1 MGKHVTL
8 PALAVAGGLAAFVLR
23 RWQLA
28 SAYDAETQLFRSGSP
43 ATYALVGLVAVLALI
58 FLPAVRK
65 KGERPRDFLPAF
77 HCPSPLFM
85 AGMAVSAFLF
95 LGAGVLT
102 LMEGMDQFTLWR
114 TDPSSAPLTSP
125 VSLLLCGLLCFP
137 AGIGTL
143 ITGRGCYRRDL
154 PPAASLLALFPPMT
168 ALVWLFASHLV
179 HGTDPALLGYGF
191 MLAAVAAMLMA
202 LYYAAA
208 FFHSCPYPARTAFF
222 ALLGIVLGL
231 LSLADAPAPFHL
243 ALTGACLFSCLSYVC
258 ALLRNLFGPP
268 WPERMPSGAQE
279 EQELDEPY
287 QDERRS
293 SDDD

>member
-1 MGKHVTL
+1 MGKYVAL
-8 PALAVAGGLAAFVLR
+8 PALSVAGGLTAFVLR

-43 ATYALVGLVAVLALI
+43 ATYTLVCLVALLALV
-58 FLPAVRK
+58 FLLTVRK
-65 KGERPRDFLPAF
+65 KGDTPQDFLPAF
-77 HCPSPLFM
+77 RCPSPLFM
-85 AGMAVSAFLF
+85 AGMAAAAFLF
-95 LGAGVLT
+95 LGASALT
-102 LMEGMDQFTLWR
+102 LMEGMDQLSLWR
-114 TDPSSAPLTSP
+114 ADPASTPLTYP
-125 VSLLLCGLLCFP
+125 ASLVLCGLLCFP
-137 AGIGTL
+137 SGIGTL
-143 ITGRGCYRRDL
+143 VVGRGCYRGNC
-154 PPAASLLALFPPMT
+154 PPAASLLALFPPMAT
-168 ALVWLFASHLV
+168 LVWLFASHLV

-191 MLAAVAAMLMA
+191 TLAAVAAMLMA

-208 FFHSCPYPARTAFF
+208 FFHGRPCPARTVFF
-222 ALLGIVLGL
+222 SLLGVVLGL

-243 ALTGACLFSCLSYVC
+243 ALTGACLLSCLSYAC